1 MEKATQFNFQHRL
14 FKIEGGHFRRDSLTG
29 EPVYNLPSDD
39 LKVVLPI
46 NALRTE
52 FRIEGD
58 HPDAPLID
66 LVGQALKHVREVHP
80 GDSIPN
86 EVLDG
91 SASWSIEPRHYKRAR
106 MRIDVQLASWISGDE
121 QVLVDDDLLEQVADD
136 PKTKEKLDK
145 AILRLSEEIGGGA
158 DATLSPTDRVSQ
170 RIEALVR
177 ELSYIEALREHFQML
192 DTIAQKLEKLM
203 KLFKTSRVV
212 KDDISRVKVLFATPD
227 KDIKTL
233 CSDMDD
239 HTSEVR
245 SLVLNYE
252 NSVSYIRDK
261 RDLLRGYSLEWEH
274 IFDLWRETPIVAD
287 ENAVRLIRA
296 TYQFLSQRYA
306 PVVKWTASGMR

>member
-1 MEKATQFNFQHRL
+1 
-14 FKIEGGHFRRDSLTG
+14 
-29 EPVYNLPSDD
+29 
-39 LKVVLPI
+39 
-46 NALRTE
+46 
-52 FRIEGD
+52 
-58 HPDAPLID
+58 
-66 LVGQALKHVREVHP
+66 
-80 GDSIPN
+80 
-86 EVLDG
+86 
-91 SASWSIEPRHYKRAR
+91 
-106 MRIDVQLASWISGDE
+106 
-121 QVLVDDDLLEQVADD
+121 
-136 PKTKEKLDK
+136 
-145 AILRLSEEIGGGA
+145 
-158 DATLSPTDRVSQ
+158 
-170 RIEALVR
+170 
-177 ELSYIEALREHFQML
+177 
-192 DTIAQKLEKLM
+192 M

-227 KDIKTL
+227 KDIKAL

>member
-1 MEKATQFNFQHRL
+1 MEKAAQFNFQHRL
-14 FKIEGGHFRRDSLTG
+14 FKIEGGFFRRDSLTG

-145 AILRLSEEIGGGA
+145 AIVRLGEEIGGGA

-227 KDIKTL
+227 KDIKAL

>member
-1 MEKATQFNFQHRL
+1 MEKATQFQFQHRL
-14 FKIEGGHFRRDSLTG
+14 FKIEGGFFRRDPQSG

-86 EVLDG
+86 EVIDG

-106 MRIDVQLASWISGDE
+106 MRIDVQLASWVSGDE
-121 QVLVDDDLLEQVADD
+121 QVLVDEDLLEQVADD
-136 PKTKEKLDK
+136 PKTKEKLDR
-145 AILRLSEEIGGGA
+145 AIARLGEEIGGGG
-158 DATLSPTDRVSQ
+158 DVTLSPSDRVSQ

-177 ELSYIEALREHFQML
+177 ELSYIEALREHFL
-192 DTIAQKLEKLM
+192 ALNSISEKLEKLVR
-203 KLFKTSRVV
+203 LFKTSRVI
-212 KDDISRVKVLFATPD
+212 KDEIARVKVLFSTPD
-227 KDIKTL
+227 KDIKNLLT
-233 CSDMDD
+233 DMDD

-252 NSVSYIRDK
+252 NSVNYIREK
-261 RDLLRGYSLEWEH
+261 RDVLRGYSLEWDD
-274 IFDLWRETPIVAD
+274 IFDLWRETPITAD
-287 ENAVRLIRA
+287 ENAVRLIRS

-306 PVVKWTASGMR
+306 PSVKWTATGMR

>member
-1 MEKATQFNFQHRL
+1 MEKATQFQFQHRL
-14 FKIEGGHFRRDSLTG
+14 FKIEGGFFRRDPQSG

-46 NALRTE
+46 NSLRTE

-86 EVLDG
+86 EVIDG

-106 MRIDVQLASWISGDE
+106 MRIDVQLASWVSGDE
-121 QVLVDDDLLEQVADD
+121 QVLVDEDLLEQVADD
-136 PKTKEKLDK
+136 PKTKEKLDR
-145 AILRLSEEIGGGA
+145 AIARLGEEIGGGG
-158 DATLSPTDRVSQ
+158 DVTLSPSDRVSQ

-177 ELSYIEALREHFQML
+177 ELSYIESLREHFMAL
-192 DTIAQKLEKLM
+192 NTILEKLEKLV
-203 KLFKTSRVV
+203 KLFKNSRVV
-212 KDDISRVKVLFATPD
+212 KDEIARVKVLFSTPD
-227 KDIKTL
+227 KDIKNLFT
-233 CSDMDD
+233 DMDD

-252 NSVSYIRDK
+252 NSVSYIREK
-261 RDLLRGYSLEWEH
+261 RDVLRGYSLEWDD
-274 IFDLWRETPIVAD
+274 IFDLWRETPITAD
-287 ENAVRLIRA
+287 ENAVRLIRS

-306 PVVKWTASGMR
+306 PSVKWTATGMR

>member
-1 MEKATQFNFQHRL
+1 MEKATQFQFQHRL
-14 FKIEGGHFRRDSLTG
+14 FKIEGGYFRRDPQSG
-29 EPVYNLPSDD
+29 EAVYNLPSDE
-39 LKVVLPI
+39 LRVVLPI

-86 EVLDG
+86 EVIDG

-121 QVLVDDDLLEQVADD
+121 QVLVDEDLLEQLADD

-145 AILRLSEEIGGGA
+145 AIARLGEEIGGGGDVA
-158 DATLSPTDRVSQ
+158 LSPSDRVSQ

-177 ELSYIEALREHFQML
+177 ELSYIEALREHFL
-192 DTIAQKLEKLM
+192 ALNNISEKLEKLV
-203 KLFKTSRVV
+203 KLFKNSRVV
-212 KDDISRVKVLFATPD
+212 KDEIARVKVLFSTPD
-227 KDIKTL
+227 KDIKNLLT
-233 CSDMDD
+233 DMDD

-252 NSVSYIRDK
+252 NSVNYIREK
-261 RDLLRGYSLEWEH
+261 RDVLRSYSLEWDD
-274 IFDLWRETPIVAD
+274 IFDLWRETPITAD
-287 ENAVRLIRA
+287 ENAVRLIRS

-306 PVVKWTASGMR
+306 PSVKWTATGMR